1 MPVPGGSKHYH
12 GTQEV
17 TVNKEIG
24 VTCRMGQAGYLSD
37 GMMEMEDIYM
47 MNIPEIKVGIVA
59 VSRDCFPE
67 SLSVNRRKALVDAY
81 TKKYDAKNIYECPVC
96 IVESEIHMLQA
107 LEDVKKAGCN
117 ALVVYLGNFGPEISE
132 TLLAK
137 HFEGPSMF
145 IAAAEESGSNLV
157 QGRGD
162 AYCGML
168 NASYNLKLRNIRA
181 YIPEYPVG
189 TAEEC
194 ADMIEEFLP
203 IARAAVGLSGLKIIS
218 FGPRPLNFLA
228 CNAPIKQLYNLGV
241 EIEENSELDL
251 FEAFKNHAGDARIT
265 DVVKDM
271 EAELGKGNKKPEI
284 LEKLAQYELTLLD
297 WIEDHKGYRK
307 YVAIAGK
314 CWPAFQ
320 TQFGFVP
327 CYVNSRLAGRGIP
340 VSCEVD
346 IYGALSE
353 FVGACVSQDA
363 VTLLDINNSVPSDL
377 YEADIK
383 GKYDY
388 RLKET
393 FMGFHCGNTCSRKL
407 TACEMKYQLIMAR
420 SLPEEVTQGTLEGD
434 IAPGDI
440 TFYRLQSTADNILRA
455 YVAQGEVLPVATRSF
470 GSIGI
475 FAIPEMGRF
484 YRHVLIEKNFPHH
497 GAVAFGH
504 FGKALYEVFK
514 LIGVDVEE
522 IGFNQPKGMLYKTEN
537 PFG

>member
-1 MPVPGGSKHYH
+1 MFKNLP
-12 GTQEV
+12 
-17 TVNKEIG
+17 
-24 VTCRMGQAGYLSD
+24 
-37 GMMEMEDIYM
+37 
-47 MNIPEIKVGIVA
+47 KVKIGIVA

-67 SLSVNRRKALVDAY
+67 SLSVSRREALVKAY
-81 TKKYDAKNIYECPVC
+81 QKKYGKDDIYECPVC
-96 IVESEIHMLQA
+96 IVESEIHMVQA

-137 HFEGPSMF
+137 HFDGPAMF
-145 IAAAEESGSNLV
+145 VAAAEETGDNLV
-157 QGRGD
+157 AGRGD

-168 NASYNLKLRNIRA
+168 NASYNLKLRNIKA

-189 TAEEC
+189 TASEC
-194 ADMIEEFLP
+194 ADMIKEFVA
-203 IARAAVGLSGLKIIS
+203 IARGIIGLSDLKIIS

-251 FEAFKNHAGDARIT
+251 FEAFNKHANDSRIP
-265 DVVKDM
+265 DVVKNM
-271 EAELGKGNKKPEI
+271 EAELGEGNMKPEI
-284 LEKLAQYELTLLD
+284 LPKLAQYEITLLD
-297 WIEDHKGYRK
+297 WIEAHKGYRK

-327 CYVNSRLAGRGIP
+327 CYVNSRLTGMGIP

-353 FVGACVSQDA
+353 FIGTCVSEDA
-363 VTLLDINNSVPSDL
+363 VTLLDINNSVP
-377 YEADIK
+377 ADMYAESIK
-383 GKYDY
+383 DSFSYTQND
-388 RLKET
+388 T
-393 FMGFHCGNTCSRKL
+393 FMGFHCGNTSSKKLSFCS
-407 TACEMKYQLIMAR
+407 MKYQMIMAR
-420 SLPEEVTQGTLEGD
+420 TLPEEVTQGTLEGD
-434 IAPGDI
+434 IIPGDI
-440 TFYRLQSTADNILRA
+440 TFFRLQSTADSKLRG
-455 YVAQGEVLPVATRSF
+455 YIAQGEVLPVATKSF

-484 YRHVLIEKNFPHH
+484 YRHVLIEGNYPHH

-514 LIGVDVEE
+514 YIGVPVEE
-522 IGFNQPKGMLYKTEN
+522 IGFNQPKGMMYKTEN
-537 PFG
+537 PFS

>member
-1 MPVPGGSKHYH
+1 
-12 GTQEV
+12 
-17 TVNKEIG
+17 
-24 VTCRMGQAGYLSD
+24 
-37 GMMEMEDIYM
+37 
-47 MNIPEIKVGIVA
+47 MNNLPKVKVGIVA

-67 SLSVNRRKALVDAY
+67 SLSVNRRKALIEAY
-81 TKKYDAKNIYECPVC
+81 KAKYDPDNIYECPIC
-96 IVESEIHMLQA
+96 IVESEIHMVQA
-107 LEDVKKAGCN
+107 LEDVKAAGCD

-137 HFEGPSMF
+137 HFDGPKMF
-145 IAAAEESGSNLV
+145 IAAAEESMNDLV

-168 NASYNLKLRNIRA
+168 NASYNLKLRNIKA

-203 IARAAVGLSGLKIIS
+203 IARALVGLSQLIIS

-228 CNAPIKQLYNLGV
+228 CNAPIKQLYNMGV

-251 FEAFKNHAGDARIT
+251 FEAFHKHDGDPRIP

-271 EAELGKGNKKPEI
+271 EAELGAGNQKPEV
-284 LEKLAQYELTLLD
+284 LPKLAQYELTLLD
-297 WIEDHKGYRK
+297 WIEAHKGYRK

-327 CYVNSRLAGRGIP
+327 CYVNSRLTGRGIP

-353 FVGACVSQDA
+353 FIGACVSQDA
-363 VTLLDINNSVPSDL
+363 VTLLDINNTVPKDL
-377 YEADIK
+377 YEQDIQ
-383 GKYDY
+383 GKFPYTQKD
-388 RLKET
+388 T
-393 FMGFHCGNTCSRKL
+393 FMGFHCGNTCSKKL
-407 TACEMKYQLIMAR
+407 TSCSMKYQMIMAR
-420 SLPEEVTQGTLEGD
+420 TLPEEVTQGTLEGD
-434 IAPGDI
+434 LVPGDI
-440 TFYRLQSTADNILRA
+440 TFYRLQSTADNHLRA

-470 GSIGI
+470 GGVGI

-504 FGKALYEVFK
+504 YGKALFEIFK
-514 LIGVDVEE
+514 YLDVEE
-522 IGFNQPKGMLYKTEN
+522 VGFNQPKGMLYPSEN
-537 PFG
+537 PFA

>member
-1 MPVPGGSKHYH
+1 MNNVVDLK
-12 GTQEV
+12 
-17 TVNKEIG
+17 IG
-24 VTCRMGQAGYLSD
+24 V
-37 GMMEMEDIYM
+37 
-47 MNIPEIKVGIVA
+47 VA

-67 SLSVNRRKALVDAY
+67 SLSVNRRKELIKAY
-81 TKKYDAKNIYECPVC
+81 KEKYGEDVIYECPIC
-96 IVESEIHMLQA
+96 IVESEIHMVQA
-107 LEDVKKAGCN
+107 LEDIKKAGCN

-137 HFEGPSMF
+137 HFDGPKMF
-145 IAAAEESGSNLV
+145 VAAAEESGNNLV
-157 QGRGD
+157 CGRGD

-168 NASYNLKLRNIRA
+168 NASYNLKLRNIKA

-194 ADMIEEFLP
+194 ADMIHEFEP
-203 IARAAVGLSGLKIIS
+203 IARAIVGLNNLKIIS

-228 CNAPIKQLYNLGV
+228 CNAPIKQLYNIGV

-251 FEAFKNHAGDARIT
+251 FEAFNKHVGDERIPGI
-265 DVVKDM
+265 VKEM
-271 EAELGKGNKKPEI
+271 EEELGEGNKKPEI
-284 LEKLAQYELTLLD
+284 LAKLAQYEITLKD
-297 WIEDHKGYRK
+297 WIEEHKGYRK

-327 CYVNSRLAGRGIP
+327 CYVNSRLAAQGIP

-353 FVGACVSQDA
+353 FIGTVVSQDV
-363 VTLLDINNSVPSDL
+363 VTLLDINNSVP
-377 YEADIK
+377 ADMYNEEIK
-383 GKYDY
+383 GKYNYTQKD
-388 RLKET
+388 T
-393 FMGFHCGNTCSRKL
+393 FMGFHCGNTASSKL
-407 TACEMKYQLIMAR
+407 TSCEMKYQMIMAR

-434 IAPGDI
+434 IVPGDI
-440 TFYRLQSTADNILRA
+440 TFFRLQSTADNILRA
-455 YVAQGEVLPVATRSF
+455 YIAQGEVLPVATRSF

-504 FGKALYEVFK
+504 FGKTLYEVFK
-514 LIGVDVEE
+514 YIGGSVEE
-522 IGFNQPKGMLYKTEN
+522 IGYNQPKETRYPTEN
-537 PFG
+537 PWG

>member
-1 MPVPGGSKHYH
+1 MINMP
-12 GTQEV
+12 EV
-17 TVNKEIG
+17 KI
-24 VTCRMGQAGYLSD
+24 
-37 GMMEMEDIYM
+37 
-47 MNIPEIKVGIVA
+47 GIVA

-67 SLSVNRRKALVDAY
+67 SLSVNRRKALTEAY
-81 TKKYDAKNIYECPVC
+81 KKKYDASNLYECPIC
-96 IVESEIHMLQA
+96 IVESEIHMVQA

-137 HFEGPSMF
+137 HFDGPSMF
-145 IAAAEESGSNLV
+145 IAAAEESGDNLV

-168 NASYNLKLRNIRA
+168 NASYNLKLRNIKA

-194 ADMIEEFLP
+194 ADMIEEFVP
-203 IARAAVGLSGLKIIS
+203 IARAVIGLSSLKIIS

-251 FEAFKNHAGDARIT
+251 FEAFNCHAGDPRIP

-271 EAELGKGNKKPEI
+271 EEELGTGNKKPEI

-297 WIEDHKGYRK
+297 WIDGHRGYRK

-327 CYVNSRLAGRGIP
+327 CYVNSRLTGRGIP

-353 FVGACVSQDA
+353 FIGTCVSQDA
-363 VTLLDINNSVPSDL
+363 VTLLDINNSVPADL
-377 YEADIK
+377 YEEDIK
-383 GKYDY
+383 GRYGY
-388 RLKET
+388 TQKET
-393 FMGFHCGNTCSRKL
+393 FMGFHCGNTNSGKL
-407 TACEMKYQLIMAR
+407 SFCEMKYQLIMAR
-420 SLPEEVTQGTLEGD
+420 ALPEEVTQGTLEGD
-434 IAPGDI
+434 ITPGDI
-440 TFYRLQSTADNILRA
+440 TFYRLQSTADNKLRA
-455 YVAQGEVLPVATRSF
+455 YIAQGEVLPVATRSF

-475 FAIPEMGRF
+475 FAIPQMGRF

-504 FGKALYEVFK
+504 YGKAIYEIFK
-514 LIGVDVEE
+514 FIGVDVEE
-522 IGFNQPKGMLYKTEN
+522 IGFNQPAGMLYKTEN
-537 PFG
+537 PFA

>member
-1 MPVPGGSKHYH
+1 MNNMP
-12 GTQEV
+12 EV
-17 TVNKEIG
+17 KI
-24 VTCRMGQAGYLSD
+24 
-37 GMMEMEDIYM
+37 
-47 MNIPEIKVGIVA
+47 GIVA

-67 SLSVNRRKALVDAY
+67 SLSVNRRKALVQAY
-81 TKKYDAKNIYECPVC
+81 QEKYDAKNIYECPIC
-96 IVESEIHMLQA
+96 IVESEIHMVQA
-107 LEDVKKAGCN
+107 LEDVKAAGCN

-137 HFEGPSMF
+137 HFDGPCMF
-145 IAAAEESGSNLV
+145 IAAAEESGNNLI

-168 NASYNLKLRNIRA
+168 NASYNLKLRNIKA

-194 ADMIEEFLP
+194 AEMIEEFLP
-203 IARAAVGLSGLKIIS
+203 IARAVIGLSSLKIIS

-251 FEAFKNHAGDARIT
+251 FEAFNAHAGDARIPE
-265 DVVKDM
+265 VVKDM
-271 EAELGKGNKKPEI
+271 EEELGKGNKKPEI

-297 WIEDHKGYRK
+297 WAEAHKGYRK

-327 CYVNSRLAGRGIP
+327 CYVNSRLTAQGIP

-346 IYGALSE
+346 IYGTLSE
-353 FVGACVSQDA
+353 FIGTVVSNDA
-363 VTLLDINNSVPSDL
+363 VTLLDINNSVPKDM
-377 YEADIK
+377 YEEEIK

-388 RLKET
+388 TQQDT
-393 FMGFHCGNTCSRKL
+393 FMGFHCGNTASGKL
-407 TACEMKYQLIMAR
+407 SSCEMKYQLIMAR
-420 SLPEEVTQGTLEGD
+420 ALPEEVTQGTLEGD
-434 IAPGDI
+434 IVPGDI
-440 TFYRLQSTADNILRA
+440 TFYRLQSTADNKLRA
-455 YVAQGEVLPVATRSF
+455 YIAQGEVLPVATRSF
-470 GSIGI
+470 GGIGI

-484 YRHVLIEKNFPHH
+484 YRHVLIEGGYPHH

-504 FGKALYEVFK
+504 HGKALFEVFK
-514 LIGVDVEE
+514 YIGVPVEE
-522 IGFNQPKGMLYKTEN
+522 IGYNQPAGVRYPTEN
-537 PFG
+537 PWR

>member
-1 MPVPGGSKHYH
+1 MF
-12 GTQEV
+12 E
-17 TVNKEIG
+17 
-24 VTCRMGQAGYLSD
+24 
-37 GMMEMEDIYM
+37 
-47 MNIPEIKVGIVA
+47 NIPKVKIGIVA

-81 TKKYDAKNIYECPVC
+81 KAKYEAEDIYECPVC
-96 IVESEIHMLQA
+96 IVESEIHMVQA
-107 LEDVKKAGCN
+107 LEDIKKEGCN

-137 HFEGPSMF
+137 HFEGPKMF
-145 IAAAEESGSNLV
+145 VAAAEETGNNLV
-157 QGRGD
+157 SGRGD

-168 NASYNLKLRNIRA
+168 NASYNLQLRNIKA

-189 TAEEC
+189 TAAEC
-194 ADMIEEFLP
+194 ADMIHDFLP
-203 IARAAVGLSGLKIIS
+203 IARTVIGLSDLKIIS

-251 FEAFKNHAGDARIT
+251 FEAFNKYAGDPRIAE
-265 DVVKDM
+265 VAADM
-271 EAELGKGNKKPEI
+271 AAELGEGNKKPEI
-284 LEKLAQYELTLLD
+284 LAKLAQYELTLSD
-297 WIEDHKGYRK
+297 WIRDHRGCRK

-327 CYVNSRLAGRGIP
+327 CYVNSRLTGRGIP

-353 FVGACVSQDA
+353 FIGTCISQDA
-363 VTLLDINNSVPSDL
+363 VTLLDINNSVPEDL
-377 YEADIK
+377 YNEDIK
-383 GKYDY
+383 GKFNYD
-388 RLKET
+388 LKET
-393 FMGFHCGNTCSRKL
+393 FMGFHCGNTNSGKL
-407 TACEMKYQLIMAR
+407 AFCEMKYQFIMAR

-434 IAPGDI
+434 IIPGDI

-475 FAIPEMGRF
+475 FAIPQMGRF
-484 YRHVLIEKNFPHH
+484 YRHVLIEKGFPHH

-504 FGKALYEVFK
+504 FGKSLYEVFK
-514 LIGVDVEE
+514 YIGVDVEE
-522 IGFNQPKGMLYKTEN
+522 IGFNQPAGMLYKTEN
-537 PFG
+537 PFA